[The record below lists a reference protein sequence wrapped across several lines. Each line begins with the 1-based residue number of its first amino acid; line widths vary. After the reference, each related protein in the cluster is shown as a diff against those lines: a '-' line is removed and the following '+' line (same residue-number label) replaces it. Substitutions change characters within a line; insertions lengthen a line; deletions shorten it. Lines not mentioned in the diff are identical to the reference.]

1 SPRPGPARSPPGPDA
16 TPFGPRDSPAA
27 THARDARPA
36 GPRTREAGAPPSRRL
51 QALDPDAHARRSPR
65 RIPRSRSRRTGPR
78 TSPSTFGRSRRPWR
92 PGHRARDPPRGRGGP
107 RTASPWPRELP
118 GLIQEPPDALGEVG
132 RETVLAVPEPG

>member
-1 SPRPGPARSPPGPDA
+1 
-16 TPFGPRDSPAA
+16 
-27 THARDARPA
+27 
-36 GPRTREAGAPPSRRL
+36 
-51 QALDPDAHARRSPR
+51 RRSPR
-65 RIPRSRSRRTGPR
+65 RIPRSRSRRSGPR

-132 RETVLAVPEPG
+132 RETVLPVPEPGGEQQPFGLAGAPVEPPRLLLLEVVVVAAVHEDRRDRRDLGHDVLRRLRGPPLVGET